1 MSYLVLARKYRPM
14 TFDELVGQEHVA
26 KTLKNAIEMNR
37 LANAYLFSGPRG
49 IGKTT
54 VARILAKAI
63 NCDQGPTPTPCN
75 QCTYCTE
82 IIDGRSL
89 EVQEIDGASN
99 RGIDEIRNLRDGLR
113 YAPAPGKYKIY
124 IIDEVHM
131 LTTEAFNA
139 LLKTLEE
146 PPKNVLFIFATT
158 EPNKVPATILSRCQR
173 FEFRRMSSADIIRQL
188 EKICHNENFDID
200 AESLRLIAEKAEG
213 GMRDAQ
219 SLLDQV
225 ISFTGT
231 KIRFEDI
238 LVILGIIHQDLYFQ
252 VTDAIKK
259 GDVGQGLTISQ
270 LIFTEGHDAGEFLN
284 GLAEHF
290 RNFLVA
296 QATPARE
303 QLQVSDEHAQRYLNQ
318 AAEFSAEDLLRYIKI
333 VSEAAYG
340 IRRSVNPRLR
350 LEIALTKLI
359 KLASSLSL
367 SALMQQMEVL
377 KKKPEPVMPAK
388 PVAPPVPE
396 RTWPVP
402 EKPAPVFRP
411 AMPVKPA
418 SEPVRVEVVPKPAA
432 VHMELTAVE
441 ARWAEI
447 VEAVKTRKI
456 ALGSFL
462 SEGWPTKVA
471 DQTLEITFSK
481 NNGFHIDSIEK
492 NRRLIQEVM
501 AQILG
506 VNLRILC
513 HKDEQGILDQVRK
526 IEFYVDKNKAFEKIV
541 AENPTIKSMLNR
553 LDAELI

>member
-63 NCDQGPTPTPCN
+63 NCEKGPTPTPCN
-75 QCTYCTE
+75 QCTYCSE

-146 PPKNVLFIFATT
+146 PPRNVLFIFATT
-158 EPNKVPATILSRCQR
+158 EPNKVLATILSRCQR

-188 EKICHNENFDID
+188 EMICRTEKLDID

-213 GMRDAQ
+213 GMRDAL

-231 KIRFEDI
+231 TIRFQDI
-238 LVILGIIHQDLYFQ
+238 LGILGIIHQDLYFQ
-252 VTDAIKK
+252 VTDAIKN
-259 GDVGQGLTISQ
+259 GDVGQGLAISQ
-270 LIFTEGHDAGEFLN
+270 LVFTEGHDAGEFLN
-284 GLAEHF
+284 GLSEHF

-296 QATPARE
+296 QTTPVRE
-303 QLQVSDEHAQRYLNQ
+303 QLQVSDEHAQRYLST
-318 AAEFSAEDLLRYIKI
+318 AADFTAEDLLRYIKI
-333 VSEAAYG
+333 TSETAYG

-350 LEIALTKLI
+350 LEVALTKLI
-359 KLASSLSL
+359 KLDKSLSL
-367 SALMQQMEVL
+367 SELMQQMEVL
-377 KKKPEPVMPAK
+377 KKKPEPVIPVKTVSTPIAPKIAPA
-388 PVAPPVPE
+388 ARPPI
-396 RTWPVP
+396 
-402 EKPAPVFRP
+402 
-411 AMPVKPA
+411 PVKPA
-418 SEPVRVEVVPKPAA
+418 PAPEPVRVETAPKPSLIQID
-432 VHMELTAVE
+432 LTAVE
-441 ARWAEI
+441 AHWVEI
-447 VEAVKTRKI
+447 VEAVKTKKI

-471 DQTLEITFSK
+471 DQALEITFSK

-492 NRRLIQEVM
+492 NRRLIQEVI

-513 HKDEQGILDQVRK
+513 KKDEQGILDQVRK